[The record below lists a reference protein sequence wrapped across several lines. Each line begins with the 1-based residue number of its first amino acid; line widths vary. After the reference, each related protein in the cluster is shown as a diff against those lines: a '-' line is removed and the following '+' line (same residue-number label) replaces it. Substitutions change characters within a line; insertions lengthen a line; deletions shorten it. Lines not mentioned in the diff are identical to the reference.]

1 MLNYIKITYLLMQKE
16 RSIMKKI
23 ILLLSISLFLTC
35 INITDKNEAKAI
47 SNNYSHHQNSSYNKE
62 MKNLDEYPI
71 LNKHFPVNSYK
82 TQLIVDNPYK
92 RIILFKDNK
101 GHVKFKS
108 IYIKNTDRLKIINMH
123 KGLIYNGIIK

>member
-1 MLNYIKITYLLMQKE
+1 
-16 RSIMKKI
+16 MKKI
-23 ILLLSISLFLTC
+23 ILLLSISLILTC